1 MRAQSALRKTA
12 AAVAFLVVTIALA
25 ELVAWVLLRT
35 SITALPSRS
44 EIQASLEPPANSE
57 TFPRPSEE
65 RILPGFMQQHVLHPF
80 LGFVRNPD
88 VQRQVFNGRVV
99 EEPVNEYG
107 FFGPSPLEAGD
118 AETVSVVITGGSVAT
133 DLYLR
138 SSQVLHTELRRSPL
152 LADRRIRVLC
162 LALGGMKQPQQLLAL
177 EYFLSL
183 GARFDV
189 VINLDG
195 FNEIALPFAENL
207 PAGLPISHPRSWQLY
222 TAELSERHSAV
233 LVARMSEKRGQIER
247 TRSFFS
253 RSPFRHSNLCLIL
266 WNRLQ
271 EKLRS
276 ELLGL
281 EERLRDLLTRS
292 QSGRHPSHGG
302 ALEEVL
308 VESAELWNRSS
319 IRMWEVCRSNG
330 SIYAHV
336 LQPNQYVAGSKRL
349 DARERGMAWPLDFA
363 HRRAV
368 ERGYPLLIAAGEELK
383 RVGVPFR
390 DLTRL
395 FEAEAG
401 GIYVDPCCHYNQRGN
416 DMLAAE
422 IAKFVTASMER
433 AGAVAPGVRRSFEG
447 PPES

>member
-12 AAVAFLVVTIALA
+12 AAIAFLGATIALV
-25 ELVAWVLLRT
+25 ELAAWFLLRS

-44 EIQASLEPPANSE
+44 EIQATLDPPASSG
-57 TFPRPSEE
+57 TLPQPSGE

-88 VQRQVFNGRVV
+88 VQRHVFNGRVV

-118 AETVSVVITGGSVAT
+118 AATVSVVITGGSVAT

-138 SSQVLHTELRRSPL
+138 SSQVLRAELGRSPR
-152 LADRRIRVLC
+152 LADKKIRVLC
-162 LALGGMKQPQQLLAL
+162 LALVGMKQPQQLLAL

-183 GARFDV
+183 GARFEV

-207 PAGLPISHPRSWQLY
+207 PAGLPISHPRSWQRY
-222 TAELSERHSAV
+222 TAELGERHSAV
-233 LVARMSEKRGQIER
+233 LMARMSEKRGQIER

-253 RSPFRHSNLCLIL
+253 RALTRHSSLCLIL

-271 EKLRS
+271 GGLRS
-276 ELLGL
+276 ELLML

-292 QSGRHPSHGG
+292 QSGRHSSDER
-302 ALEEVL
+302 ALEDVL
-308 VESAELWNRSS
+308 LESAELWNRGS
-319 IRMWEVCRSNG
+319 IRIWEVCRSNRCV
-330 SIYAHV
+330 YAHV
-336 LQPNQYVAGSKRL
+336 LQPNQYAAGSKRL
-349 DARERGMAWPLDFA
+349 DARERRMAWPPDFA
-363 HRRAV
+363 HRRAA

-383 RVGVPFR
+383 RIGVPFR

-401 GIYVDPCCHYNQRGN
+401 RIYVDPCCHYNQRGN

-422 IAKFVTASMER
+422 IAKFVTASMEG
-433 AGAVAPGVRRSFEG
+433 AGAVAPGPRRGSEG